1 MVLGQEI
8 DYWIVPALGFSVL
21 ADNDALGGGG
31 FTRAFGGD
39 EATLD
44 KEEYSRD
51 VQEVLRGDANAYRLW
66 GVAIDANLTSA
77 EQGASAGPFITFT
90 IIAVLVVVGFV
101 LRSYWSVALVG
112 GSLAILMVWLKGIT
126 NLLGFESSLIMDFIV
141 PIAMISFGV
150 DFAFHA
156 VGRYREEAARGGARS
171 RAFVTG
177 LTAVSAA
184 LLLAFLSDSVA
195 FASNVTSGIPA
206 VIQFGLGAAIA
217 LAAADLIL
225 GVVTPLTLM
234 RIEERLPRRASRRSG
249 SAQALQWSAS
259 ALAATAAGFSVLFLI
274 FFPVIGVIALPL
286 YFLVFLALPLWLKV
300 RRAAAPAPATALAPA
315 GGSWPLAGRA
325 ATAVA
330 RGRALVL
337 PLAIGVTALAVWSA
351 STLEAS
357 FDVKDFFTSDS
368 DFVVSLDK
376 LDEHSAAGEGA
387 IVYVE
392 GDLST
397 PAALIA
403 IQSFVD
409 GVAAS
414 QSGRFGRLASG
425 ELQIEGGALEIVNEA
440 MASPAAVSV
449 ISTATGVALSDD
461 DGDGIADS
469 REAIAAI
476 YGFAA
481 RGGIPGDEGL
491 VLTPDDIPARLWT
504 AEDGSRQATQILIG
518 LTGTREQANVR
529 DARDELEPLLA
540 ELEQALQAADPS
552 ATVQLSGSPIE
563 RDEGLRATVR
573 ALVISLPVAVVLC
586 LVVAA
591 LFMRS
596 LRYAAVAT
604 IPILLVVAWLYGLMA
619 VLGYD
624 LNVVTATIGAISI
637 GVGIDFAIH
646 FTMRYREELAA
657 LGVRLTA
664 MEATGAGTGTA
675 LIASACS
682 SIIGFAIMAFAPM
695 PMFAAYGLLT
705 AIMIAFAATAS
716 LVVLPGLLM
725 LVTADRLPDTATAP
739 AAGVRALS

>member
-1 MVLGQEI
+1 M
-8 DYWIVPALGFSVL
+8 
-21 ADNDALGGGG
+21 
-31 FTRAFGGD
+31 
-39 EATLD
+39 
-44 KEEYSRD
+44 
-51 VQEVLRGDANAYRLW
+51 
-66 GVAIDANLTSA
+66 
-77 EQGASAGPFITFT
+77 
-90 IIAVLVVVGFV
+90 
-101 LRSYWSVALVG
+101 
-112 GSLAILMVWLKGIT
+112 
-126 NLLGFESSLIMDFIV
+126 
-141 PIAMISFGV
+141 GV

-156 VGRYREEAARGGARS
+156 VGRYREEAARGGART

-177 LTAVSAA
+177 LTGVSAA

-217 LAAADLIL
+217 LAAADLTL
-225 GVVTPLTLM
+225 GVVMPLTLM
-234 RIEERLPRRASRRSG
+234 RIEERLPQRASGRSG
-249 SAQALQWSAS
+249 STQALQWVAI

-286 YFLVFLALPLWLKV
+286 YFALFLALPLWLQV
-300 RRAAAPAPATALAPA
+300 RRAAAPAPATALATA

-330 RGRALVL
+330 RGRGLVL

-351 STLEAS
+351 TTLEAA
-357 FDVKDFFTSDS
+357 FDVK

-387 IVYVE
+387 IVYIE

-397 PAALIA
+397 PAALLA
-403 IQSFVD
+403 IQSFVE
-409 GVAAS
+409 GVEAS
-414 QSGRFGRLASG
+414 ASGRFGRLASG
-425 ELQIEGGALEIVNEA
+425 ELQIDGGALEIVSEA
-440 MASPAAVSV
+440 TASPAAVSV

-461 DGDGIADS
+461 DGDGTADS

-491 VLTPDDIPARLWT
+491 VLTPHDIPARLWT

-529 DARDELEPLLA
+529 AARDELEPLLA
-540 ELEQALQAADPS
+540 ELERSLQVADPS
-552 ATVQLSGSPIE
+552 GTVQLSGSPIE
-563 RDEGLRATVR
+563 RDEGLKATVR

-586 LVVAA
+586 LLVAA

-657 LGVRLTA
+657 LGGRLTA

-682 SIIGFAIMAFAPM
+682 SIVGFAIMAFAPM

-725 LVTADRLPDTATAP
+725 LVTTDRLPETATAP
-739 AAGVRALS
+739 VGGARAMS